1 IGLHTN
7 LVKISL
13 IDKRIVNSINS
24 IFTLHLSHLKKEKM
38 SFFGFL
44 KSKSFL
50 VQIGIAVIGVLL
62 FVFILH
68 WWLGFTTNHDQKI
81 QVPDLNKMSLTDVE
95 TKLKELNLDFIV
107 IDSVSYNP
115 NYPNKSVIDQTP
127 ETGDFVKEKRKI
139 YLTLNPS
146 KYRDITIPD
155 LNGRTKRQA
164 TTQLQSI
171 GFKIGEFSYIPDI
184 GKDVVRGLKSNGK
197 NIKPGNKLPKNSV
210 IDLIL
215 GDGERE

>member
-1 IGLHTN
+1 
-7 LVKISL
+7 
-13 IDKRIVNSINS
+13 
-24 IFTLHLSHLKKEKM
+24 M

-44 KSKSFL
+44 KSRSFFIQ
-50 VQIGIAVIGVLL
+50 VGIAIVGILL
-62 FVFILH
+62 FIFILK

-95 TKLKELNLDFIV
+95 SKLKELDLDYIV
-107 IDSVSYNP
+107 IDSASYNP
-115 NYPNKSVIDQTP
+115 SYPRRSVIEQTP
-127 ETGDFVKEKRKI
+127 EAGDFVKEKRKI

-164 TTQLQSI
+164 MTQLQSI

-184 GKDVVRGLKSNGK
+184 GKDVVRGLKSQGK
-197 NIKPGNKLPKNSV
+197 DLKPGNKLPKNTV
-210 IDLIL
+210 IDLVL
-215 GDGERE
+215 GNGKRR